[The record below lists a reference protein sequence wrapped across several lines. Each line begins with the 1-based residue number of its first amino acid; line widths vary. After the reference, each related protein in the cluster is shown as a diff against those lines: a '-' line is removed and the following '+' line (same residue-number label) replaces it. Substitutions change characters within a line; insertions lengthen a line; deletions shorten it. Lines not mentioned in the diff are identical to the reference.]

1 MSPRQLV
8 RRFPLMSFVFL
19 ACLVGW
25 KSHIEAYLTGGSGS
39 ENLPLGP
46 LVAAIIVVSCQG
58 REELRTW
65 WARIRSW
72 RAAPSWY
79 LLAILAPAT
88 VSVLLVL
95 INRGF
100 GAPLPTSGLL
110 ADLPQMLGTFVI
122 MLVFVGIGEEAG
134 WMAFAAPLLLRRHGF
149 VVAWALAATM
159 RTFWHL
165 PMMINGELSWYLGIV
180 GNVAFT
186 MVMLLVF
193 RASNGQW
200 WLVAVWHAALNAT
213 GGLGLFR
220 MATGDDRAR
229 LEILLGV
236 VYTIVAVAGY
246 LLWLRRMAR
255 PEAAPSTT
263 TTLDL
268 LQHSTSGGR
277 DEA

>member
-1 MSPRQLV
+1 
-8 RRFPLMSFVFL
+8 MSFVFL
-19 ACLVGW
+19 ACLTGW
-25 KSHIEAYLTGGSGS
+25 KSHFEAYLTGGSGS
-39 ENLPLGP
+39 ENFPLGP
-46 LVAAIIVVSCQG
+46 LIAAIIVVFCQG

-65 WARIRSW
+65 WRRIRTW

-79 LLAILAPAT
+79 LFALLAPAT

-100 GAPLPTSGLL
+100 GAPLPTSGQL
-110 ADLPQMLGTFVI
+110 ADLPQMVGTFVI

-246 LLWLRRMAR
+246 LVWLRHVAR
-255 PEAAPSTT
+255 HEDAPSTT
-263 TTLDL
+263 TTTHDL
-268 LQHSTSGGR
+268 LQDSTSGGR
-277 DEA
+277 DEG

>member
-1 MSPRQLV
+1 VLV
-8 RRFPLMSFVFL
+8 
-19 ACLVGW
+19 
-25 KSHIEAYLTGGSGS
+25 
-39 ENLPLGP
+39 
-46 LVAAIIVVSCQG
+46 
-58 REELRTW
+58 
-65 WARIRSW
+65 
-72 RAAPSWY
+72 
-79 LLAILAPAT
+79 
-88 VSVLLVL
+88 
-95 INRGF
+95 NRGF
-100 GAPLPTSGLL
+100 GAPLPTSGQL
-110 ADLPQMLGTFVI
+110 AASPQMVGTFVI

-134 WMAFAAPLLLRRHGF
+134 WMAFAVPRLLRRHGF

-180 GNVAFT
+180 GNLGFT

-193 RASNGQW
+193 RASKGQW

-220 MATGDDRAR
+220 MAVGDDRVR

-246 LLWLRRMAR
+246 LLWLRRVAR
-255 PEAAPSTT
+255 HADSPSTNT
-263 TTLDL
+263 TTHQL

-277 DEA
+277 DED